1 MNFPS
6 FRLEPSRSETSP
18 VDKRAEIK
26 VPGLCNYARYNKL
39 KKPSCLRLLKYY
51 NSYKATSLTNNG
63 GASFVVDDPS
73 VEKH

>member
-39 KKPSCLRLLKYY
+39 KKTFMSKIAKVLQLLQV
-51 NSYKATSLTNNG
+51 YK
-63 GASFVVDDPS
+63 FD
-73 VEKH
+73 